1 MTKFYDGKKILTI
14 SMKDT
19 NTNIDWEN
27 EFFEVGGLFYNSDLN
42 AYKVDDVDYLVD
54 YATDYA
60 NGTNTDIEYERDDN
74 GDIILPATSVAYT
87 VKDM

>member
-1 MTKFYDGKKILTI
+1 MAANF
-14 SMKDT
+14 
-19 NTNIDWEN
+19 
-27 EFFEVGGLFYNSDLN
+27 
-42 AYKVDDVDYLVD
+42 YLVY

>member
-1 MTKFYDGKKILTI
+1 MRHFYANFLPGVQCGHKTGYHFLAA
-14 SMKDT
+14 
-19 NTNIDWEN
+19 N
-27 EFFEVGGLFYNSDLN
+27 F
-42 AYKVDDVDYLVD
+42 YLVY